1 MSSFGPNSLQATTGP
16 FLGVLVEPF
25 AEGAGDA
32 TFGPC
37 PFAFQL
43 YGFSRSQQ

>member
-1 MSSFGPNSLQATTGP
+1 MSSLWPKLFTSLDRTLFTD
-16 FLGVLVEPF
+16 LVEPF